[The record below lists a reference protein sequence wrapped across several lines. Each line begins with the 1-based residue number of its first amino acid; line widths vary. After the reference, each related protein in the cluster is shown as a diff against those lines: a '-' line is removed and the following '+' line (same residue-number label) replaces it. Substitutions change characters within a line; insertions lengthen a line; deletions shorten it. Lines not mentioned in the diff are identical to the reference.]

1 MSWIDAFD
9 PHWLDE
15 LDRHAQQTPQGLAV
29 LLVLDA
35 AFAPGLAEQL
45 RQAGGSPEL
54 VWSRLPSSMSPE
66 ALAVSPLVLTYHS
79 GHAALR
85 AVLQTCSTRPMVTA
99 VRTHESPAALADRL
113 ARWSIVDAAGT
124 LFHLRWADT
133 RRLPKLAEVLQP
145 QQRSALIGAAQAWWC
160 IGRDG
165 RWLALP
171 LGDGDQA
178 MDPSAAL
185 TPPVLSPQQVA
196 ALIDDSEPDEM
207 LAMLERELEDVWRTM
222 RASWRHAQA
231 SKALQEAQ
239 RCAVQELG
247 QRLARVRQALQS
259 AAHWMPQE
267 SR

>member
-1 MSWIDAFD
+1 MNWIDPFE

-15 LDRHAQQTPQGLAV
+15 LDRRTQHPSNGLGV
-29 LLVLDA
+29 RLVLDA
-35 AFAPGLAEQL
+35 VFAPGLAEQL
-45 RQAGGSPEL
+45 QQIGCAPEL
-54 VWSRLPSSMSPE
+54 VFRRLPCANRPA
-66 ALAVSPLVLTYHS
+66 ALTVSPLVLTYCS
-79 GHAALR
+79 GHAALKTL
-85 AVLQTCSTRPMVTA
+85 LQTTCSTRPMVTA
-99 VRTHESPAALADRL
+99 VHTRESPEELADRL
-113 ARWSIVDAAGT
+113 AQWSIVDAAGT
-124 LFHLRWADT
+124 LLHLRWGDT
-133 RRLPKLAEVLQP
+133 RRLPKLAQVLQP
-145 QQRSALIGAAQAWWC
+145 QQRTALIGLAQAWWC

-165 RWLALP
+165 HWQTLP
-171 LGDGDQA
+171 LGEGGPLPA
-178 MDPSAAL
+178 ASASPPTL
-185 TPPVLSPQQVA
+185 TPQQVA

-207 LAMLERELEDVWRTM
+207 LAMLERELEDVWRTT